1 MLNACVRWPD
11 GILIEAMTRI
21 SGWLGVAAI
30 AGMLGSCQ
38 APLPVTAPPDVTVL
52 GRAKV
57 AKKPKVAVDS
67 AADLR
72 SVTLPDL
79 FDLMQKPNPP
89 LLCDARMGMLY
100 SIGHIPGA
108 ISLPAGNLQK
118 TFADQ
123 RATLEAARDAGRR
136 LVFYCVDPN
145 CPDARKA
152 AAWVARQGFS
162 GIWVYEGGMH
172 EWKEAGMPVE

>member
-1 MLNACVRWPD
+1 
-11 GILIEAMTRI
+11 MTRI

-38 APLPVTAPPDVTVL
+38 APLPVTPPAEVTVL

-89 LLCDARMGMLY
+89 LLCDARMGLLY
-100 SIGHIPGA
+100 QLGHIPGA
-108 ISLPAGNLQK
+108 ISLPAGNREK
-118 TFADQ
+118 AFANQ
-123 RATLEAARDAGRR
+123 RATLEAARAAGRR
-136 LVFYCVDPN
+136 LVFYCVDPQ
-145 CPDARKA
+145 CPDARKTA
-152 AAWVARQGFS
+152 VWVASQGFS
-162 GIWVYEGGMH
+162 GVWVYEGGMQ
-172 EWKEAGMPVE
+172 EWKDAGMKVE